1 MMSKQHFFRSE
12 ENSPLR
18 KILEDLKQSEGR
30 SLQKELE
37 DALLIL
43 YYPHLLH
50 KQGASSAQV
59 CRQAELSIRRLS
71 QEITQLTALI
81 NTLSSSPSTLD
92 LREESQDCD
101 GDEPEADSKPFFTP
115 QLFAKNTF

>member
-1 MMSKQHFFRSE
+1 MTKQHFFRSE

-18 KILEDLKQSEGR
+18 QILEDIKESKGR

-43 YYPHLLH
+43 HYPHILH
-50 KQGASSAQV
+50 KKGASSEQI
-59 CRQAELSIRRLS
+59 CHQAEISIRRLH
-71 QEITQLTALI
+71 QEITHLTALI
-81 NTLSSSPSTLD
+81 NSFSSTASILD
-92 LREESQDCD
+92 SGEEQTDID
-101 GDEPEADSKPFFTP
+101 MDEAESKPFFTP